1 MEREIPVLREADGLE
16 AALRLMQERKTP
28 VVAITDA
35 DGRLT
40 GYVTQENVAELMML
54 EAADWHRAR

>member
-1 MEREIPVLREADGLE
+1 MDREIPTLREVDGLE
-16 AALRLMQERKTP
+16 AALRLMQERSTP
-28 VVAITDA
+28 VVAIVDSEE
-35 DGRLT
+35 RLT